1 MRSLQIPSVTLR
13 ISGPRVLEAGHASY
27 VNDANIIL
35 TACKH
40 RPTGSW
46 PLLHRRG
53 SWLQYKKWKN
63 YKLDCYL
70 FVLQLYLHYTYI
82 SKADALS
89 KLTAAGSCIIA
100 AGICFLLGVPK
111 WLIDRSTDDWAMNF
125 GEGPKTQHL
134 MNNLY
139 LREWRGCRGSMRS
152 LLLSRVLCPP

>member
-1 MRSLQIPSVTLR
+1 MLILFLLHVN
-13 ISGPRVLEAGHASY
+13 IVPRVVGHY
-27 VNDANIIL
+27 CTVVEVGYNI
-35 TACKH
+35 KNE
-40 RPTGSW
+40 
-46 PLLHRRG
+46 
-53 SWLQYKKWKN
+53 KK

-82 SKADALS
+82 SKADDLS
-89 KLTAAGSCIIA
+89 KLKAAGSCIIA

-125 GEGPKTQHL
+125 GEGPKTPHL